1 MKKRTQS
8 HRVTSQRIQMSKQ
21 RIHGS
26 TGTQDAEHGY
36 RAGGDLRSTRIGNEG
51 GIASLRD
58 GSVEGRHGRQII
70 HAEDDFSGSTGAP
83 SLQQTR
89 PTGGPDHVNGSVS
102 ALRSDFSR
110 GQRQILPDDEGH
122 GRCIMHRR
130 HALHPSPPLHL
141 PTWSSR

>member
-8 HRVTSQRIQMSKQ
+8 HRFTSQRIQMSKQ

-83 SLQQTR
+83 SLQ
-89 PTGGPDHVNGSVS
+89 
-102 ALRSDFSR
+102 
-110 GQRQILPDDEGH
+110 
-122 GRCIMHRR
+122 
-130 HALHPSPPLHL
+130 
-141 PTWSSR
+141 